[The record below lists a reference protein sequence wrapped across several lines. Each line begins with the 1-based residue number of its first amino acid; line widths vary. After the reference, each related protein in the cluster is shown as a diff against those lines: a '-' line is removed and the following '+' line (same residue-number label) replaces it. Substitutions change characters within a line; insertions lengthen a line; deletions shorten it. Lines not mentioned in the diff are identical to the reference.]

1 MFKKTLYFLLAL
13 MLLFTAVPIYAFGIT
28 DYMGHW
34 AEKNIEDWLH
44 KGYVSGY
51 PDGSFKPEG
60 FVTRA
65 EFVKM
70 VNLSF
75 GYTELDNINFLDV
88 DKNDWFYIEIQKG
101 FKAGYINGISSDK
114 FAPESHITREQ
125 AAVIICKILE
135 LDSQNDL
142 SKSNFSDHNN
152 ISLWAKNYVN
162 LAANLSIVQGYEN
175 NSFKPQNPIKRAE
188 AIKVL
193 QRAIE
198 QRYKLKD
205 LVIEQSDTVLK
216 NTAVN
221 NIIISKKVGDGSVT
235 LENVV
240 IANDLLVEGLG
251 EKTKVLIKTKDISN
265 INIGKIIIDVNSSIK
280 FENNKYKL
288 SSSNSNI
295 AKISSNGSIIANE
308 PGNAVISASIKG
320 KTMPIC
326 EITVRDPDSR
336 TIRILAIGN
345 SFSQDTVFYLHSIA
359 KSANMN
365 IVVGNLYNSGCSLE
379 RHCTYAANNNK
390 AYTYYK
396 WSTGDMETYE
406 DNTMKNV
413 LLDEKWDYITLQ
425 QSSAESGIYS
435 TYQPYLN
442 DLITYIKNIAGE
454 DVKFAYNMTWAYA
467 ANSTNNNFYYYNSNQ
482 KIMFNAIVNSYGM
495 AAKETNIDILI
506 PAGTA
511 IQNART
517 NKKLKAIGNELTSD
531 GYHLNTGIGRY
542 IASLALFETIIR
554 EENIQKDL
562 FEDVTFVPQEENAE
576 LYTYLSKKAVMA
588 AVDNPYEIKTI
599 K

>member
-1 MFKKTLYFLLAL
+1 MFKKTLYILLAIV
-13 MLLFTAVPIYAFGIT
+13 LLFTAVPIYAFGIT
-28 DYMGHW
+28 DYAGHW
-34 AEKNIEDWLH
+34 AEKDIEEWLH

-51 PDGSFKPEG
+51 PDGSFKPDG
-60 FVTRA
+60 LMTRA
-65 EFVKM
+65 EFIKM
-70 VNLSF
+70 ANLSF
-75 GYTELDNINFLDV
+75 GYTELDNISFLDV
-88 DKNDWFYIEIQKG
+88 NKNDWFYIEVQKG
-101 FKAGYINGISSDK
+101 FKAGYINGISEDK
-114 FAPESHITREQ
+114 FAPKSHITREQ
-125 AAVIICKILE
+125 VAVIICKILE
-135 LDSQNDL
+135 LEAAQNSSL
-142 SKSNFSDHNN
+142 NNFTDGVN
-152 ISLWAKNYVN
+152 ISPWAKDYVN
-162 LAANLSIVQGYEN
+162 LAASLNIVQGYEN

-198 QRYKLKD
+198 QKNKLKD
-205 LVIEQSDTVLK
+205 FVIDRENTVLK

-221 NIIISKKVGDGSVT
+221 SLLVSKYVGEGSVT

-240 IANDLLVEGLG
+240 IANELLVEGLG
-251 EKTKVLIKTKDISN
+251 EKTKVLLKTNDITN
-265 INIGKIIIDVNSSIK
+265 IDIGKIIIDTNSLIK

-288 SSSNSNI
+288 ISSNNKI

-320 KTMPIC
+320 TIIPIC
-326 EITVRDPDSR
+326 EITVRDPDTR
-336 TIRILAIGN
+336 TIRILSIGN

-379 RHCTYAANNNK
+379 RHYNYATNNDK

-396 WSTGDMETYE
+396 WTTDSMETYE
-406 DNTMKNV
+406 NKSMKDV

-425 QSSAESGIYS
+425 QSSPESGIYS

-442 DLITYIKNIAGE
+442 DLIVYIKNIAKE
-454 DVKFAYNMTWAYA
+454 DVRIAFNMTWAYA
-467 ANSTNNNFYYYNSNQ
+467 TNSTNNNFYYYNSNQ
-482 KIMFNAIVNSYGM
+482 KTMFNAIVNSYSM
-495 AAKETNIDILI
+495 AANETNVDILI
-506 PAGTA
+506 PSGTA

-517 NKKLKAIGNELTSD
+517 NKKLKSIGNELTTD
-531 GYHLNTGIGRY
+531 GYHLNAGIGRY
-542 IASLALFETIIR
+542 IASLALFETILR
-554 EENIQKDL
+554 EENIKKDL
-562 FEDVTFVPQEENAE
+562 FEDVTFVPEEENAE